1 MQLVFLNTLEKQSD
15 EGRVVAAQ
23 VSIGESQGTWSVVWT
38 EPGGGSVRTDIW
50 YEGSSWEE
58 MISTFRH
65 GVAVKLGEGYEPVLD
80 GMLDD
85 RKPAAGSYVSM
96 LHCYGELHCRED
108 LYGALRE
115 WRRARA
121 AAERKAPYAIARNNL
136 LMMISAFVPQTEEE
150 LRSIPGWGEGKSA
163 AYAEDVLTITRGF
176 ERRTTFPLT
185 WVQEVLDP
193 KAYSKWLFKQKE
205 LKYRTEMERHRTT
218 RSILQAV
225 QDGLGLDELA
235 QMLDMD
241 RRRLVERIEQLDRAG
256 YDMGPLLDREIS
268 LLPEEEQERI
278 REAIRSVGDKYLKPI
293 LQQVYSEADLEGKP
307 LDSVYEKLRLMRMR
321 LRHKGQTREAM

>member
-1 MQLVFLNTLEKQSD
+1 MQLVFLNTLEKRTD
-15 EGRVVAAQ
+15 EGRVVSAQ
-23 VSIGESQGTWSVVWT
+23 VSIAESQGKWSVVWT

-50 YEGSSWEE
+50 YEGTSWEE

-80 GMLDD
+80 GMLEDS
-85 RKPAAGSYVSM
+85 KPAAGGYVSM
-96 LHCYGELHCRED
+96 LQCYGELHCRED
-108 LYGALRE
+108 LFYALRE

-150 LRSIPGWGEGKSA
+150 LRAIPGWGEAKSA

-185 WVQEVLDP
+185 WVQDVLDP
-193 KAYSKWLFKQKE
+193 KAYTKWLYRQKE
-205 LKYRTEMERHRTT
+205 LKYKAEMERHRTT

-225 QDGLGLDELA
+225 QDGLGLDELT

-256 YDMGPLLDREIS
+256 YDMGPLLDREIGR
-268 LLPEEEQERI
+268 LPEEERERI
-278 REAIRSVGDKYLKPI
+278 QAAIKAFGDRYLKPI
-293 LQQVYSEADLEGKP
+293 LQQVYTEADLEGKP

-321 LRHKGQTREAM
+321 MRKGQAREAM

>member
-96 LHCYGELHCRED
+96 LHATANCIAGRICTARCGS
-108 LYGALRE
+108 GA
-115 WRRARA
+115 ARGP
-121 AAERKAPYAIARNNL
+121 RP
-136 LMMISAFVPQTEEE
+136 S
-150 LRSIPGWGEGKSA
+150 GK
-163 AYAEDVLTITRGF
+163 
-176 ERRTTFPLT
+176 RRT
-185 WVQEVLDP
+185 
-193 KAYSKWLFKQKE
+193 
-205 LKYRTEMERHRTT
+205 
-218 RSILQAV
+218 RSRGTIC
-225 QDGLGLDELA
+225 
-235 QMLDMD
+235 
-241 RRRLVERIEQLDRAG
+241 
-256 YDMGPLLDREIS
+256 S
-268 LLPEEEQERI
+268 
-278 REAIRSVGDKYLKPI
+278 
-293 LQQVYSEADLEGKP
+293 
-307 LDSVYEKLRLMRMR
+307 
-321 LRHKGQTREAM
+321 